1 VVDQGVGSWS
11 GSGGAL
17 GECMVSRLD
26 VDSPVR
32 WTPAPVEE
40 GFGIVVGR
48 IGGRRNAAPMFCY
61 AGRRGEREGLGKR
74 GAGKFRWLVL
84 EVRLR
89 GFDFFSE
96 GFGSYICTEGK
107 NDEKNPHPPTYWRP

>member
-1 VVDQGVGSWS
+1 M
-11 GSGGAL
+11 
-17 GECMVSRLD
+17 GECMVSRLG

-40 GFGIVVGR
+40 GFGIVAGR
-48 IGGRRNAAPMFCY
+48 IGGRRNAALMFCY

-89 GFDFFSE
+89 GFDFLFR
-96 GFGSYICTEGK
+96 GCPKLYM
-107 NDEKNPHPPTYWRP
+107 YWREK

>member
-1 VVDQGVGSWS
+1 M
-11 GSGGAL
+11 
-17 GECMVSRLD
+17 GECMVSRLG

-40 GFGIVVGR
+40 GFGIVAGR

-89 GFDFFSE
+89 GFDFFFG
-96 GFGSYICTEGK
+96 GFPELYM
-107 NDEKNPHPPTYWRP
+107 Y